1 MIYTDLEKI
10 FSTTDIENKYALAMI
25 VSTRARQLSEQKGRL
40 LDGEGSERYIT
51 YAIEEIEDDHLRIST
66 AAQAES
72 SRAEGA
78 PDGGTEQDNDAK
90 VGAE

>member
-25 VSTRARQLSEQKGRL
+25 VSARARQLSEQKGRL
-40 LDGEGSERYIT
+40 LGGEGSERCIS
-51 YAIEEIEDDHLRIST
+51 YAIDEICGNNPAPLVPLQVKPEAQDKPPSPPEKPDDD
-66 AAQAES
+66 
-72 SRAEGA
+72 
-78 PDGGTEQDNDAK
+78 PK